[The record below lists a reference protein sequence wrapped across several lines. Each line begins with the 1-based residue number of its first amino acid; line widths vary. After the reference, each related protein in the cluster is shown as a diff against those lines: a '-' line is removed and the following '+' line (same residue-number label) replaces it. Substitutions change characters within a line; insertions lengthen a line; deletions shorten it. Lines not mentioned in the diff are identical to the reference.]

1 MSPLAKFIVDMRKKK
16 GIRQK
21 DLADAV
27 GYEQSYISA
36 LEVSAKGPP
45 TREFINKL
53 VNTLNLEQDEQD
65 QLESAF
71 KRSDRKFVIPAN
83 APETLY
89 ELCYELRQVIDQV
102 LPSQIE
108 MMLNVLRLPNDIK
121 LESSRAQIVKII
133 TVRD

>member
-16 GIRQK
+16 GMRQK
-21 DLADAV
+21 DLADAI

-36 LEVSAKGPP
+36 LEVSTKGPP

-53 VNTLNLEQDEQD
+53 VKALNLEQEEQD
-65 QLESAF
+65 QLEVAIN
-71 KRSDRKFVIPAN
+71 RSDRKFVIPAN
-83 APETLY
+83 SPETLY

-121 LESSRAQIVKII
+121 LESNRTQIVKNNNC
-133 TVRD
+133 

>member
-1 MSPLAKFIVDMRKKK
+1 MSPLAKFIVDIRKKK
-16 GIRQK
+16 GMRQK
-21 DLADAV
+21 DLADAI

-36 LEVSAKGPP
+36 LEVSTKGPP

-53 VNTLNLEQDEQD
+53 VKALNLEQEEQD
-65 QLESAF
+65 QLEAAI

-102 LPSQIE
+102 LPSQVE

-121 LESSRAQIVKII
+121 LESNRALIVKNNNC
-133 TVRD
+133 

>member
-1 MSPLAKFIVDMRKKK
+1 MSPLAKFIVDIRKKK
-16 GIRQK
+16 GMRQK

-36 LEVSAKGPP
+36 LEVGTKGPP
-45 TREFINKL
+45 TLEFIMKL
-53 VNTLNLEQDEQD
+53 INALNLEQDEQD
-65 QLESAF
+65 QLEAAI

-89 ELCYELRQVIDQV
+89 ELCYELRQGIDQV

-121 LESSRAQIVKII
+121 LESKSALIVKNNSC
-133 TVRD
+133 

>member
-16 GIRQK
+16 GMRQK
-21 DLADAV
+21 DLADAI

-36 LEVSAKGPP
+36 LEVSTKGPP

-53 VNTLNLEQDEQD
+53 VKALNLEQEEQN
-65 QLESAF
+65 QLEAAI

-102 LPSQIE
+102 LPSQVE

-121 LESSRAQIVKII
+121 LESNNALIVKNNNC
-133 TVRD
+133 